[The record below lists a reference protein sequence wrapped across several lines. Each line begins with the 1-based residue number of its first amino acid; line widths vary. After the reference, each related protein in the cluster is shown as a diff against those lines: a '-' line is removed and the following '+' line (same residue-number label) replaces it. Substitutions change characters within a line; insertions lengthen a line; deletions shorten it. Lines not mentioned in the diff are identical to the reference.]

1 MKYLRYDKITWK
13 AQALSLNELKETKQY
28 AVLKISDKKYTE
40 LTKKELKQINIV
52 NWKDIKIISD
62 ADYKNMLEIK
72 KRSDI
77 LGNNRKTIEK
87 YILQKY
93 PYYKQINNVYNL
105 LLALKPIIDWLDVPN
120 DQKIALDATYTMI
133 NDIFADITEYKTK
146 QADILEYNPY
156 KKDGE

>member
-13 AQALSLNELKETKQY
+13 AQALSPNELKEIKQF

-40 LTKKELKQINIV
+40 LKKKELKQINIV

-62 ADYKNMLEIK
+62 ADYKNMLEIR

-77 LGNNRKTIEK
+77 LENNRKTIEK

-93 PYYKQINNVYNL
+93 PYYKQINNIYNL

-156 KKDGE
+156 KEDEE